1 MKKKVAKLTES
12 ENQVMDLLWDQE
24 DDYLTSSEI
33 VENCENRIWK
43 PSYIHILINSLLK
56 KEMIEVADFKKT
68 TKNYAR
74 TFRPT
79 MTREEYSILRV
90 TQQQKTTSRTL
101 SQLFSA
107 LLEDETDAQV
117 LDRLSNMLDK
127 RKEELDNRDSADLK

>member
-1 MKKKVAKLTES
+1 
-12 ENQVMDLLWDQE
+12 
-24 DDYLTSSEI
+24 
-33 VENCENRIWK
+33 
-43 PSYIHILINSLLK
+43 
-56 KEMIEVADFKKT
+56 
-68 TKNYAR
+68 
-74 TFRPT
+74 

-127 RKEELDNRDSADLK
+127 RKEELDNRDSADIK